1 MKDGVI
7 TGVVSSL
14 FHPDRE
20 KPIVSFFLHARD
32 KLAFLYGFWF
42 AVKILGALTE
52 N

>member
-1 MKDGVI
+1 MFYPENPVKDGVI

-32 KLAFLYGFWF
+32 KFESSLSKDQ
-42 AVKILGALTE
+42 VDD
-52 N
+52 